1 MFQVLNIQ
9 PFFEVCP
16 QGPEVEEAEAERLAF
31 AQFPTK
37 MKQLPE
43 TKGAPVD
50 ARGKKELISSVISP
64 LEYIFK

>member
-9 PFFEVCP
+9 PCFEVCP
-16 QGPEVEEAEAERLAF
+16 QGPEVEAAEAERLAF
-31 AQFPTK
+31 AQFSTK

-50 ARGKKELISSVISP
+50 VRGKKN
-64 LEYIFK
+64 

>member
-9 PFFEVCP
+9 PCFEVCP
-16 QGPEVEEAEAERLAF
+16 QGAEVEEAVEAERLAF
-31 AQFPTK
+31 AQFSTK

-50 ARGKKELISSVISP
+50 ARGKKN
-64 LEYIFK
+64 

>member
-9 PFFEVCP
+9 PCFEVCP
-16 QGPEVEEAEAERLAF
+16 QGPEVEAVEAERLAF
-31 AQFPTK
+31 AQFSTK

-50 ARGKKELISSVISP
+50 VRGKKN
-64 LEYIFK
+64 

>member
-9 PFFEVCP
+9 PLFEVCP

-31 AQFPTK
+31 AQFSTK

-50 ARGKKELISSVISP
+50 VRGKKN
-64 LEYIFK
+64 